1 MKWVLEPA
9 ESGGDAKKPGLKW
22 PGLFNVGCHGLEVAA
37 TLLLKL
43 ERLEQRFEVTLTEA
57 L

>member
-9 ESGGDAKKPGLKW
+9 ESGGDAKKPGLKR
-22 PGLFNVGCHGLEVAA
+22 PGLFNIGCHGLEVAA

-43 ERLEQRFEVTLTEA
+43 ERLEQCLEVALAEA

>member
-9 ESGGDAKKPGLKW
+9 ESGGDAKKPGLKR

-43 ERLEQRFEVTLTEA
+43 KRLKQRLEVALTEA